1 MQDRSWW
8 YRSPILYQGLRIHQ
22 HAISSTESLTSIR
35 LGLWVVFILY
45 MDKYSIRC
53 NEIEKHWPNTVLQ
66 PLHFNQSIRLVSLE
80 RVHIALIPTY
90 HIPCVFRFVPSHTLL
105 ARNITI
111 RYVSIHTLGRF
122 YTDAATIFRC
132 RITENAQLCFLQ
144 QRDDVKFSALLQI

>member
-66 PLHFNQSIRLVSLE
+66 PLHFNQSIRLVSRESTHCSHPHL
-80 RVHIALIPTY
+80 P
-90 HIPCVFRFVPSHTLL
+90 VFRFVQSHKLL

>member
-66 PLHFNQSIRLVSLE
+66 PLHFNQSIRLVSRE
-80 RVHIALIPTY
+80 YTMISSTPTSISICPKSQTSCTK
-90 HIPCVFRFVPSHTLL
+90 HHDKIRKHPHPWPSH
-105 ARNITI
+105 
-111 RYVSIHTLGRF
+111 
-122 YTDAATIFRC
+122 TDAATIFRWHYSKC
-132 RITENAQLCFLQ
+132 TTMLSPTTWWVTAFCLASNLER
-144 QRDDVKFSALLQI
+144 